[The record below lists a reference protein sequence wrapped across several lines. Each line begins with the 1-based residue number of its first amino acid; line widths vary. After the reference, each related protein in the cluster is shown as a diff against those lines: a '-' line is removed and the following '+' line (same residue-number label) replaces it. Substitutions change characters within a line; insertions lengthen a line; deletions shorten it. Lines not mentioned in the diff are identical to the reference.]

1 MSSVYAGV
9 GSDTSCLLLNQQHM
23 IADTVRMIR
32 HCQSDQPGE
41 FFSLQSELSRCS
53 GTEQRPARLVRGSP
67 GSASPLLTL
76 WIALELLIVRNL
88 PPPAAQSVN
97 CSLPESLPHSCLS
110 QFPSNHLQTVLDS
123 LYMSIIQSVFTPA
136 VYRKLLRLTNVLVF
150 CPSLRQRGDRG
161 GQCGGEGE
169 RSLPAHH
176 RQSADAFWTVTQ
188 TGATRLNTR
197 THVPP

>member
-53 GTEQRPARLVRGSP
+53 GTEQRKAGLVRGSP

-76 WIALELLIVRNL
+76 
-88 PPPAAQSVN
+88 
-97 CSLPESLPHSCLS
+97 
-110 QFPSNHLQTVLDS
+110 
-123 LYMSIIQSVFTPA
+123 
-136 VYRKLLRLTNVLVF
+136 
-150 CPSLRQRGDRG
+150 
-161 GQCGGEGE
+161 
-169 RSLPAHH
+169 
-176 RQSADAFWTVTQ
+176 
-188 TGATRLNTR
+188 
-197 THVPP
+197 